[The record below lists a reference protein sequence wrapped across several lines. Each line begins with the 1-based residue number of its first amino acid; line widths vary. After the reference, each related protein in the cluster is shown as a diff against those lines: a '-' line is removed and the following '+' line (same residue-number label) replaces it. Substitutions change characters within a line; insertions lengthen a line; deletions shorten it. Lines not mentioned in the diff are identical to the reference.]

1 MLTGSSGGGGERR
14 KGDMVKGRF
23 MQMAGSDHEPLNWE
37 AAYGSKDLTKTDYEK
52 A

>member
-1 MLTGSSGGGGERR
+1 MGEGGERR

-23 MQMAGSDHEPLNWE
+23 VKMAGSEPLNWG